1 MSGRDLQGIIP
12 VFPVWASYPALSPG
26 FLLPGRKDRG
36 NSVAI
41 GALQK
46 KAIEMANVQAGGQT
60 AEQLL
65 KSVETYL
72 EVQSAQTVFYGQLL
86 AIAISRLEQQPT
98 TEPAK

>member
-1 MSGRDLQGIIP
+1 
-12 VFPVWASYPALSPG
+12 
-26 FLLPGRKDRG
+26 
-36 NSVAI
+36 VAI
-41 GALQK
+41 GDLQK
-46 KAIEMANVQAGGQT
+46 KMVEMANVQATGQT

-86 AIAISRLEQQPT
+86 AIAISRLEQPA